1 VTYQNGDGSK
11 QMREQHDLHAT
22 LEAKRVKTHVQC
34 SPRIRFVVVRS
45 RGCNWSAEDQILGGG
60 KEETDMIRM
69 AVRGSGW
76 GAPRGRSV
84 PGARGEVCMVV
95 GRRSSVE

>member
-11 QMREQHDLHAT
+11 QVSEQHDLHAT
-22 LEAKRVKTHVQC
+22 LEGKCENTRPMFSSNSVC
-34 SPRIRFVVVRS
+34 RRS
-45 RGCNWSAEDQILGGG
+45 KPGLQLECRRSDSRGG

-84 PGARGEVCMVV
+84 PGGRGEVCTVW
-95 GRRSSVE
+95 SSVE

>member
-1 VTYQNGDGSK
+1 
-11 QMREQHDLHAT
+11 
-22 LEAKRVKTHVQC
+22 
-34 SPRIRFVVVRS
+34 
-45 RGCNWSAEDQILGGG
+45 
-60 KEETDMIRM
+60 MIRM

-95 GRRSSVE
+95 GRRSNEGLDW